1 MTFLILY
8 IHVRYVVLQNSK
20 TCLRNFKV
28 SKYLLISYSEWIM
41 VRWANWVI
49 FLEDVTLKFLR
60 QGVTFILLYVHFF
73 PSYILEKLAT
83 YSCEVQ
89 QKTLMCNSR
98 PRDENEALAY
108 KKLMQSSK
116 RPPIYYIN
124 RILYEKEKKKQK
136 QQTFFRQTVK

>member
-1 MTFLILY
+1 MKNAILSLNLCCNIAPSPPKICLYELPSFRCKLKGNCNNLFLKTF
-8 IHVRYVVLQNSK
+8 
-20 TCLRNFKV
+20 F
-28 SKYLLISYSEWIM
+28 
-41 VRWANWVI
+41 
-49 FLEDVTLKFLR
+49 
-60 QGVTFILLYVHFF
+60 FF

-124 RILYEKEKKKQK
+124 RILCEKEKKKQK
-136 QQTFFRQTVK
+136 KQTFLRQTVK